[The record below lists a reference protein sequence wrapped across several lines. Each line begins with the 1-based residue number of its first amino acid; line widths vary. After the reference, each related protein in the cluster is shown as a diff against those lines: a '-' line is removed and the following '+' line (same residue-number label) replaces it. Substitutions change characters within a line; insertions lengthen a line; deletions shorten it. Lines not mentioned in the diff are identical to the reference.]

1 MDNNILKVKIMGGN
15 YVDILVLDIIEMKAT
30 NKKYIIYSLAN
41 SDNDD
46 MFISILNESDN
57 NYSLETI
64 EDEKELRMVEDYL
77 IKVNSEE
84 GE

>member
-64 EDEKELRMVEDYL
+64 EDENELRMVEDYL

>member
-1 MDNNILKVKIMGGN
+1 MILCIC
-15 YVDILVLDIIEMKAT
+15 IVL
-30 NKKYIIYSLAN
+30 KKYIIYSLAN